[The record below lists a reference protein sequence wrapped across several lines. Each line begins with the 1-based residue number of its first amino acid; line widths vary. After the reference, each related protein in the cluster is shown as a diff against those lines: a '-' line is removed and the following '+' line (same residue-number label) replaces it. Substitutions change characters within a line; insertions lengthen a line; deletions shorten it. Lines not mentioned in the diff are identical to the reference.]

1 MGTLS
6 KLRRMVLRE
15 NVSVREAARRLHISR
30 NTAARWLAEPEMV
43 QPTYP
48 QRVTGPGL
56 LDAFKEHLDLWL
68 KADSHRGKRDRRSVG
83 AYFESI
89 RAMGFAG
96 SKNLVYGYCRAWKLE
111 QDNAPRHAGFV
122 PLSFEL
128 GEAFQFDWSC
138 EYVVIGGL
146 RRRLEVAHTKLAA
159 SRAYVLAAYFTQS
172 HEMLFDAHTRA
183 FKVLGGVP
191 KRGIYDNMRTAVDKV
206 GKGKERS
213 VNARF
218 ESMTGHYLFEAEF
231 CNRAAGWEKGRVEKN
246 VQDRRRHIWREAAER
261 RWASL
266 AELNA
271 WLVQACQDSW
281 NELSHPDWPE
291 LTVADVLQ
299 DERTRLMRLP
309 KPFDGYVEQPARV
322 TATSLIHF
330 QRNRYS
336 VPCEWV
342 NSVVSLRA
350 YPEFLRVV
358 SVHGEVVELPRS
370 FERDQTFY
378 DWQHYISLIER
389 KPGALRNGAPFKTMP
404 EPLQE
409 LQRQLLKNPGGDRVM
424 AQVLSAVPLHGLD
437 AVLAAIQIALQAG
450 RVSAEHVLNTL
461 AHLKDQCR
469 PMAVGEVATPLTLHT
484 PPLANVMRYDSLRNS
499 QMEPGHVQ

>member
-1 MGTLS
+1 
-6 KLRRMVLRE
+6 V
-15 NVSVREAARRLHISR
+15 AAKRLINAYTES
-30 NTAARWLAEPEMV
+30 L
-43 QPTYP
+43 Q
-48 QRVTGPGL
+48 
-56 LDAFKEHLDLWL
+56 LWI
-68 KADSHRGKRDRRSVG
+68 KAHRQRGKRERRTVKAYYEAIRVMGYNG
-83 AYFESI
+83 APTQ
-89 RAMGFAG
+89 
-96 SKNLVYGYCRAWKLE
+96 VYLYYCRAFKQSL
-111 QDNAPRHAGFV
+111 DNAPRHAGFV
-122 PLSFEL
+122 PLSFGL

-146 RRRLEVAHTKLAA
+146 RRRLEVAHT
-159 SRAYVLAAYFTQS
+159 
-172 HEMLFDAHTRA
+172 RA
-183 FKVLGGVP
+183 FTVLGGIP
-191 KRGIYDNMRTAVDKV
+191 KRGIYDNMRTAVDQV

-246 VQDRRRHIWREAAER
+246 VQDRRRHIWREAAEK

-271 WLVQACQDSW
+271 WLVLACQDSW
-281 NELSHPDWPE
+281 SELTHPDWPE

-299 DERTRLMRLP
+299 DERTRLMPLP

-336 VPCEWV
+336 VPCEWI

-350 YPEFLRVV
+350 YPEFLWVV
-358 SVHGEVVELPRS
+358 SVHGEMVDLVRS

-378 DWQHYISLIER
+378 DWQHYTTLIER

-409 LQRQLLKNPGGDRVM
+409 LQSQLLKNTGGDRVM

-437 AVLAAIQIALQAG
+437 SVLAAIQIALQAG

-461 AHLKDQCR
+461 AHLKDQSR
-469 PMAVGEVATPLTLHT
+469 PMVAGEVETPLTRQT
-484 PPLANVMRYDSLRNS
+484 PPLANVTGYDSLRS
-499 QMEPGHVQ
+499 SDLEADHVQRHRDSPAGFEFAQHGQCVAGSIGYGAYQNAGP

>member
-1 MGTLS
+1 
-6 KLRRMVLRE
+6 MVLRE
-15 NVSVREAARRLHISR
+15 NVSVREAARRLRISR
-30 NTAARWLAEPEMV
+30 NTAARWLAEPEMA
-43 QPTYP
+43 QPVYP
-48 QRVTGPGL
+48 KRVASPGL
-56 LDAFKEHLDLWL
+56 LDPYKEHLDLWL
-68 KADSHRGKRDRRSVG
+68 KADSQRGKRERRSVG
-83 AYFESI
+83 AYFEAI
-89 RAMGFAG
+89 RAMGFSG
-96 SKNLVYGYCRAWKLE
+96 SKNLVYTYCRAWKQE
-111 QDNAPRHAGFV
+111 RDNAPRHAGFV

-159 SRAYVLAAYFTQS
+159 SRAYVLVAYFTQS

-183 FKVLGGVP
+183 FTVFGGIP

-246 VQDRRRHIWREAAER
+246 VQDRRRHIWREAAEK

-266 AELNA
+266 GELNA

-281 NELSHPDWPE
+281 SELTHPDWPE

-299 DERTRLMRLP
+299 DERTRLMQLP

-350 YPEFLRVV
+350 YPTTLRIVGT
-358 SVHGEVVELPRS
+358 HGEVVDLVRS

-378 DWQHYISLIER
+378 DWQHYIRLIER

-424 AQVLSAVPLHGLD
+424 AQVLSAVPLHGLNP
-437 AVLAAIQIALQAG
+437 VLAAIRIALQAG

-461 AHLKDQCR
+461 AHLKDQSR
-469 PMAVGEVATPLTLHT
+469 PMTVGEVDTPLTLQT
-484 PPLANVMRYDSLRNS
+484 PPLANVTRYDSLRAK
-499 QMEPGHVQ
+499 ELEVGHVQ

>member
-15 NVSVREAARRLHISR
+15 NVSVREAARRLRISR

-48 QRVTGPGL
+48 KRVSSPGL
-56 LDAFKEHLDLWL
+56 LDPYKEHLALWL
-68 KADSHRGKRDRRSVG
+68 KADSHRGKRERRTVG
-83 AYFESI
+83 SYFDSI
-89 RAMGFAG
+89 RAMGFGG
-96 SKNLVYGYCRAWKLE
+96 SKNLVYAYCRDWKQE

-159 SRAYVLAAYFTQS
+159 SRAFVLVAYFTQS

-183 FKVLGGVP
+183 FTVLGGVP

-246 VQDRRRHIWREAAER
+246 VQDRRRHIWREAAEK

-266 AELNA
+266 AELNT
-271 WLVQACQDSW
+271 WLIQACQDSW
-281 NELSHPDWPE
+281 SELTHPDWPE

-358 SVHGEVVELPRS
+358 SVHGEVVDLVRS

-378 DWQHYISLIER
+378 DWQHYITLIER

-461 AHLKDQCR
+461 AHLKDQSR
-469 PMAVGEVATPLTLHT
+469 LMLVGEVDTPLTLQI
-484 PPLANVMRYDSLRNS
+484 PPLANVTRYDSLRRNE
-499 QMEPGHVQ
+499 MEDSHVQ